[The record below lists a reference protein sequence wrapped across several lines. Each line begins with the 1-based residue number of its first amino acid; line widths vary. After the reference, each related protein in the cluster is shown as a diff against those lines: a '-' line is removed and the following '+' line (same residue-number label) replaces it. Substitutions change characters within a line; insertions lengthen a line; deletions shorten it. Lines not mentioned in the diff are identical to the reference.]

1 MLSFEAPLLLLLA
14 PLGLLAVTAAA
25 RRSARPPARWRRAA
39 SFAARALAI
48 LLLTPAIARPG
59 ATLRTGRPFFTV
71 FALDVSESIPRGAR
85 DKDPEN
91 VRRLWDREIAAGNR
105 CALVTFAG
113 RAETLVP
120 PSSLPLRVDPWRI
133 SPHEALERLAAA
145 SERGE
150 DIPREIAEL
159 QEWIGRLRTDSTD
172 ITAGLRAARALFSDG
187 FENRIVLAT
196 DGRDTVRPAAEIE
209 LPRRTLAVR
218 REGPPRHD
226 VAVVAVEAPLA
237 VRTGEPFDVR
247 ITVEASEPMEFTLA
261 PALDDVPVP
270 GMTRKFRATAAGRE
284 VCVLP
289 NVSCP
294 LSPGLHRL
302 LATAEAAGDDEPRN
316 NTGAA
321 AITVTG
327 RPRVLLVEG
336 APGDGGPIAGLLGAQ
351 DIELV
356 REPAERP
363 ATGAGPL
370 EEYVAVVLAGV
381 PRRRLTAEGVRALE
395 NYVEV
400 SGGGLWVVGSS
411 SLQGGEGYAGSD
423 LERILPVEFKGD
435 AAVPGGGPPAAPE
448 ARPPAGE
455 KGTPQRVLAPVVA
468 LLFIVDKSGSMAGN
482 NITLVKEACIESAK
496 TLTPKDVV
504 GVLAFDAAPKWILEF
519 AEADRRE
526 YIEDRVLR
534 LYADGGTNIQPAL
547 VEALRMFQ
555 ADPRARRA
563 GVKHAVLL
571 SDGDTQPADFDTVV
585 RQMADAGITVT
596 AVCVGSAP
604 KFDALLMRRIASAGK
619 GRFLFTNSFKNVPRI
634 FTDETR
640 QVLHSI
646 PPEEKAPPSPA
657 PAPAPGEK
665 TGAPMRVVVRDDHEI
680 LRGIEREGLPPL
692 HGLLGAAAR
701 AAAAVPLA
709 TPDGRPVLA
718 LQRVGLGK
726 TAVWASDL
734 SGRWSPDWIPW
745 PGSGKLFA
753 QLLRHLSSAA
763 PDANLASRV
772 RVTVEGG
779 QALVRIDPGDPL
791 TAMSVSARRPIPVIP
806 REDGGGTLLI
816 PPGNAGE
823 MHRVLLQ
830 GRDGKNLL
838 IGALRASEV
847 EFLPPAPGHDLF
859 EKTAAPLSWK
869 ELEKALGEARIP
881 GERRVDLSPWLILA
895 TALLLPLDVALRR
908 LNA

>member
-150 DIPREIAEL
+150 DIPREIADL

-534 LYADGGTNIQPAL
+534 LYADCGTNIQPAL

-640 QVLHSI
+640 QVRHSI
-646 PPEEKAPPSPA
+646 PPRGEGAPVARPGAGPRGEDRRPDARGRPRRPRNPARHRTGGPPAPARAAGRRGPGRRRRAPGHPGRPPRAGAPAGGAGQDGRMGVGPLGAVEPRLDSVAGLGEALRPA
-657 PAPAPGEK
+657 PAPP
-665 TGAPMRVVVRDDHEI
+665 
-680 LRGIEREGLPPL
+680 
-692 HGLLGAAAR
+692 
-701 AAAAVPLA
+701 
-709 TPDGRPVLA
+709 
-718 LQRVGLGK
+718 LQRRARREPGQPGPR
-726 TAVWASDL
+726 DGG
-734 SGRWSPDWIPW
+734 GRAGPRPDRSRGSPH
-745 PGSGKLFA
+745 GHER
-753 QLLRHLSSAA
+753 LRA
-763 PDANLASRV
+763 PP
-772 RVTVEGG
+772 
-779 QALVRIDPGDPL
+779 DPGDPPGGRRGHPPHPPRERRRD
-791 TAMSVSARRPIPVIP
+791 APRAPPGARREEPAHRRPS
-806 REDGGGTLLI
+806 RLRGRI
-816 PPGNAGE
+816 PPPGPRARPLRKDG
-823 MHRVLLQ
+823 RPPLLE
-830 GRDGKNLL
+830 
-838 IGALRASEV
+838 GA
-847 EFLPPAPGHDLF
+847 
-859 EKTAAPLSWK
+859 
-869 ELEKALGEARIP
+869 
-881 GERRVDLSPWLILA
+881 
-895 TALLLPLDVALRR
+895 
-908 LNA
+908 